1 MGRITR
7 GKSRI
12 HCALKF
18 EQRFEGSK
26 KLAPESKYFSLRE
39 QLLQ

>member
-1 MGRITR
+1 MKRITR
-7 GKSRI
+7 GKSRL

-18 EQRFEGSK
+18 EQRLEGSE
-26 KLAPESKYFSLRE
+26 KLVLEDKYFSLRK

>member
-7 GKSRI
+7 GKSRL
-12 HCALKF
+12 HCTLKF
-18 EQRFEGSK
+18 EQRLEGSE
-26 KLAPESKYFSLRE
+26 KLAPGGKYFSLRE